1 MKENEMKNPDTRT
14 DEELVRCSRTGDTEA
29 TDVLV
34 GKYKNLVRRK
44 ANAFFLI
51 GGDTDDLIQEG
62 MIGLFKAVRDY
73 DEARESSFLNFATL
87 CIDRQLRT
95 AIERNNRKK
104 HMPLNNYVSIDHEG
118 DQEPLEE
125 TLLSL
130 QAVSPEELVI
140 RAEDLEEIRRR
151 VSEELSPMEKG
162 VLSLHL
168 SGLSYVQI
176 AERMGKNQKS
186 VDNAMQRIRKKLATT
201 ARL

>member
-1 MKENEMKNPDTRT
+1 MKNQDTRT
-14 DEELVRCSRTGDTEA
+14 DEELVQCSRAGDTEA

-73 DEARESSFLNFATL
+73 DGTRESSFLNFATI
-87 CIDRQLRT
+87 CIERQLRT

-104 HMPLNNYVSIDHEG
+104 HQPLNNYVSIDQEN
-118 DQEPLEE
+118 DSEPLEE
-125 TLLSL
+125 TLKSL

-140 RAEDLEEIRRR
+140 RAEDLQEIRRR
-151 VSEELSPMEKG
+151 ASEDLSPMEKA
-162 VLSLHL
+162 VLSMHL
-168 SGLSYVQI
+168 SGLSYVEI
-176 AERMGKNQKS
+176 AEALGKNQKS
-186 VDNAMQRIRKKLATT
+186 VDNALQRIRKKLAPTG
-201 ARL
+201 

>member
-1 MKENEMKNPDTRT
+1 MKNQDTRT
-14 DEELVRCSRTGDTEA
+14 DEELVQCSRGGVTEA

-73 DEARESSFLNFATL
+73 DGTRESSFLNFATI
-87 CIDRQLRT
+87 CIERQLRT

-104 HMPLNNYVSIDHEG
+104 HQPLNNYVSIDQEN
-118 DQEPLEE
+118 DSEPLEE
-125 TLLSL
+125 TLKSL

-140 RAEDLEEIRRR
+140 RAEDLQEIRRR
-151 VSEELSPMEKG
+151 ASEDLSPMEKA
-162 VLSLHL
+162 VLSMHL
-168 SGLSYVQI
+168 SGLSYVEI
-176 AERMGKNQKS
+176 AEALGKNQKS
-186 VDNAMQRIRKKLATT
+186 VDNALQRIRKKLAPTG
-201 ARL
+201 

>member
-1 MKENEMKNPDTRT
+1 MKNEPKRT
-14 DEELVRCSRTGDTEA
+14 DEELVKSAREGDSEA
-29 TDVLV
+29 ADVLV
-34 GKYKNLVRRK
+34 ANYKNLVRRK

-73 DEARESSFLNFATL
+73 DETREASFLNFATI

-104 HMPLNNYVSIDHEG
+104 HLPLNTYVSIDNEG
-118 DQEPLEE
+118 DAEPLEE
-125 TLLSL
+125 TLRSL

-140 RAEDLEEIRRR
+140 RAEDLAEIRRR
-151 VSEELSPMEKG
+151 ASEELSPMEKE

-168 SGLSYVQI
+168 SGLSYMQI
-176 AERMGKNQKS
+176 AETLGKNQKS
-186 VDNAMQRIRKKLATT
+186 VDNALQRIRKKLTPP
-201 ARL
+201 

>member
-1 MKENEMKNPDTRT
+1 MKNEQERT
-14 DEELVRCSRTGDTEA
+14 DEELVKIARAGDSEA
-29 TDVLV
+29 ADVLV
-34 GKYKNLVRRK
+34 AKYKNLVRRK

-73 DEARESSFLNFATL
+73 DETREASFLNFATI

-104 HMPLNNYVSIDHEG
+104 HMPLNTYVSIDNEE
-118 DQEPLEE
+118 DTEPLEE
-125 TLLSL
+125 TLKSL

-140 RAEDLEEIRRR
+140 RAEDLSEIRRR
-151 VSEELSPMEKG
+151 VSEDLSPMEKE

-176 AERMGKNQKS
+176 AETLGKNQKS
-186 VDNAMQRIRKKLATT
+186 VDNALQRIRKKLAP
-201 ARL
+201 AEK

>member
-1 MKENEMKNPDTRT
+1 MKNQDTRT
-14 DEELVRCSRTGDTEA
+14 DEELVQCSRGGDTEA

-73 DEARESSFLNFATL
+73 DGTRESSFLNFATI
-87 CIDRQLRT
+87 CIERQLRT

-104 HMPLNNYVSIDHEG
+104 HQPLNNYVSIDQEN
-118 DQEPLEE
+118 DSEPLEE
-125 TLLSL
+125 TLKSL

-140 RAEDLEEIRRR
+140 RAEDLQEIRRMA
-151 VSEELSPMEKG
+151 SEDLSPMEKA
-162 VLSLHL
+162 VLSMHL
-168 SGLSYVQI
+168 SGLSYVEI
-176 AERMGKNQKS
+176 AEALGKNQKS
-186 VDNAMQRIRKKLATT
+186 VDNALQRIRKKLAPTG
-201 ARL
+201 

>member
-1 MKENEMKNPDTRT
+1 MKNQDTRT
-14 DEELVRCSRTGDTEA
+14 DEELVQCSRGGDTEA

-73 DEARESSFLNFATL
+73 DGTRESSFLNFATI
-87 CIDRQLRT
+87 CIERQLRT

-104 HMPLNNYVSIDHEG
+104 HQPLNNYVSIDQEN
-118 DQEPLEE
+118 DSEPLEE
-125 TLLSL
+125 TLKSL

-140 RAEDLEEIRRR
+140 RAEDLQEIRRR
-151 VSEELSPMEKG
+151 ASEDLSPMEKA
-162 VLSLHL
+162 VLSMHL
-168 SGLSYVQI
+168 SGLSYVEI
-176 AERMGKNQKS
+176 AEALGKNQKS
-186 VDNAMQRIRKKLATT
+186 VDNALQRIRKKLAPTG
-201 ARL
+201 

>member
-1 MKENEMKNPDTRT
+1 MKNEQERT
-14 DEELVRCSRTGDTEA
+14 DEELVKSARAGDSEA
-29 TDVLV
+29 ADVLV
-34 GKYKNLVRRK
+34 AKYKNLVRQK

-73 DEARESSFLNFATL
+73 DEMREASFLNFATI

-104 HMPLNNYVSIDHEG
+104 HMPLNTYVSIDNEE
-118 DQEPLEE
+118 DTEPLEE
-125 TLLSL
+125 TLKSL

-140 RAEDLEEIRRR
+140 RAEDLSEIRRR
-151 VSEELSPMEKG
+151 VSEDLSPMEKE

-176 AERMGKNQKS
+176 AETLGKNQKS
-186 VDNAMQRIRKKLATT
+186 VDNALQRIRKKLAP
-201 ARL
+201 AEK